1 MNETKK
7 QGVKMTYYQRV
18 QAFRDNQ
25 QVLLDDFLAEVVSS
39 KTITK
44 SNENTQENRNRVYWQ
59 FVRNQLNRKTVSSFA
74 DQIKK
79 CEEKLANAENDM
91 EKELYKELILEAQ
104 YNIRFWD
111 IAKPRFRADRKLEQI
126 KYFSS
131 RYNR

>member
-7 QGVKMTYYQRV
+7 QEVKMTYYQRV
-18 QAFRDNQ
+18 QAYRDNQ
-25 QVLLDDFLAEVVSS
+25 QALLDDFLAEVVSS

-44 SNENTQENRNRVYWQ
+44 SNENTKENRNKVYWQ
-59 FVRNQLNRKTVSSFA
+59 FVAEKFNRKTVNSFA
-74 DQIKK
+74 NQISK
-79 CEEKLANAENDM
+79 CEEKLAKAETDM

-104 YNIRFWD
+104 YNVRFWD
-111 IAKPRFRADRKLEQI
+111 IARPLFNADRKLEQV